1 METTTEEGELQ
12 QRVVKNNKVILAILV
27 AESLFIVRLFQYRRK
42 GRVKS
47 GEGKKKGRPL
57 LDREGRWSWNVWNG
71 NSGAGKMYDTWQLCL
86 IYRVIIHVWNRFELT
101 LENFW
106 SKCAFADWHLFITL
120 VAFNTRVLG
129 ISYVPRTWNTHTI

>member
-27 AESLFIVRLFQYRRK
+27 AESLFIVRLFQYRRE

-57 LDREGRWSWNVWNG
+57 LDREGR
-71 NSGAGKMYDTWQLCL
+71 
-86 IYRVIIHVWNRFELT
+86 
-101 LENFW
+101 
-106 SKCAFADWHLFITL
+106 
-120 VAFNTRVLG
+120 
-129 ISYVPRTWNTHTI
+129 

>member
-42 GRVKS
+42 ERVKS

-57 LDREGRWSWNVWNG
+57 LDREGR
-71 NSGAGKMYDTWQLCL
+71 
-86 IYRVIIHVWNRFELT
+86 
-101 LENFW
+101 
-106 SKCAFADWHLFITL
+106 
-120 VAFNTRVLG
+120 
-129 ISYVPRTWNTHTI
+129 

>member
-57 LDREGRWSWNVWNG
+57 SGREGR
-71 NSGAGKMYDTWQLCL
+71 
-86 IYRVIIHVWNRFELT
+86 
-101 LENFW
+101 
-106 SKCAFADWHLFITL
+106 
-120 VAFNTRVLG
+120 
-129 ISYVPRTWNTHTI
+129 